1 MYIKRNQ
8 VAIIGAGRVG
18 SALANVLNKTGYR
31 IVTIIDKDLSLA
43 KKLRTQ
49 VQVEVCSDSISKLI
63 PVDLIFI
70 TVTDDSIETVV
81 NELKVE
87 FEKKNLSRFV
97 FHTSGTLT
105 SDIFKPIQK
114 YGISTASFHPIQTF
128 FGEKQD
134 YKKFE
139 NIYVGI
145 EGEKKAVLFA
155 IKIANHLGAK
165 PILIPKEF
173 KPLYHLACTITSNYL
188 NTLLF
193 VVVDLLKEI
202 NYSEKETLEMLFPLI
217 STTLENIKENGF
229 NKALTGPIARGD
241 VGTVEKHLS
250 ILLENFSEYTSLYQ
264 ELGKVAMN
272 YPDIKEKMEDQK
284 YQALE
289 KILNLK
295 N

>member
-1 MYIKRNQ
+1 MNIKQNR

-18 SALANVLNKTGYR
+18 SALAKALNEKGYR
-31 IVTIIDKDLSLA
+31 IVAIIDKNLSLA
-43 KKLRTQ
+43 EKIRTQ
-49 VQVEVCSDSISKLI
+49 IQVEVCSDRISKLI

-70 TVTDDSIETVV
+70 SVQDDSIGTVV

-87 FEKKNLSRFV
+87 FENKNLSWFV
-97 FHTSGTLT
+97 FHTSGALT
-105 SDIFKPIQK
+105 SDIFKPIQR
-114 YGISTASFHPIQTF
+114 YDISTASFHPIQTF
-128 FGEKQD
+128 LGEKQD
-134 YKKFE
+134 YGKLE

-155 IKIANHLGAK
+155 KEIVNNLGSK
-165 PILIPKEF
+165 PLLIPKEF
-173 KPLYHLACTITSNYL
+173 KPLYHLACAITSNYL

-202 NYSEKETLEMLFPLI
+202 NYSEKETLETLFPLI
-217 STTLENIKENGF
+217 FTTLENIKENGL

-241 VGTVEKHLS
+241 VGTIEKHLS
-250 ILLENFSEYTSLYQ
+250 ILSKSFSKYKPLYQ

-272 YPDIKEKMEDQK
+272 YPALLEKMDNQR

-289 KILNLK
+289 KILNFK

>member
-1 MYIKRNQ
+1 MQNRI
-8 VAIIGAGRVG
+8 AIIGAGRVG
-18 SALANVLNKTGYR
+18 SALAEALNEKGYR
-31 IVTIIDKDLSLA
+31 IVAIIDRDLSLA
-43 KKLRTQ
+43 EKFRTQ
-49 VQVEVCSDSISKLI
+49 IQVEICSDSISKLI

-70 TVTDDSIETVV
+70 SVPDDSIGTVV

-87 FEKKNLSRFV
+87 FEKKNLSGFV
-97 FHTSGTLT
+97 FHTSGALT

-114 YGISTASFHPIQTF
+114 HGISTASFHPIQTF
-128 FGEKQD
+128 FGEKRD
-134 YKKFE
+134 YRKFE

-145 EGEKKAVLFA
+145 EGEKKAILVA
-155 IKIANHLGAK
+155 KKIVNHLGAK
-165 PILIPKEF
+165 PLLIPKEF
-173 KPLYHLACTITSNYL
+173 KPQYHLACTITSNYL

-202 NYSEKETLEMLFPLI
+202 NYSEKETLETLFPLI
-217 STTLENIKENGF
+217 STTLENIKENGL

-250 ILLENFSEYTSLYQ
+250 ILLKNFSEYISLYQ
-264 ELGKVAMN
+264 ELGKVTMN
-272 YPDIKEKMEDQK
+272 YPAIKEKMDNQK